1 MLTSLSPNL
10 DSTFCSPVARTSS
23 SSSSA
28 GESQDLCFQQPSEP
42 WLGLGGLKECLE
54 ELELFWR
61 TEDCQQKDPA
71 KDRSAVHPKKTGVM
85 ENQVDPDQ
93 DFKVITENIE
103 LLKKCNYYYGSLSWI
118 DAAHLL
124 KHTKVGTFLVRDS
137 EHHSY
142 LYALSVQTRRGP
154 TSCRIEYLNGR
165 FKLDSSEELADK
177 MPRFSNITDL
187 IDHYVQLTKNL
198 PRKISGKELSPVWL
212 DMDEENSLDVPVQI
226 YKPLYKNVLTLSHM
240 CRLALMR
247 MRRDPSLPY
256 RTTNDFERILPTHIV
271 KYLKQYEYP
280 Q

>member
-23 SSSSA
+23 SSSSSA
-28 GESQDLCFQQPSEP
+28 GESQDLCCRDPSDQ
-42 WLGLGGLKECLE
+42 WLGSLKDCLE
-54 ELELFWR
+54 ELFWR

-71 KDRSAVHPKKTGVM
+71 KDRSAVPPKKTGVM
-85 ENQVDPDQ
+85 ENRVEPDE
-93 DFKVITENIE
+93 DIEIITKNIE
-103 LLKKCNYYYGSLSWI
+103 LLNQCDYYYGSLSWI

-124 KHTKVGTFLVRDS
+124 KQTKVGTFLVRDS

-177 MPRFSNITDL
+177 MPRFSNITEL

-198 PRKISGKELSPVWL
+198 PRKIAGKELSPVWL

-226 YKPLYKNVLTLSHM
+226 YKPLYKNVQRLTHM
-240 CRLALMR
+240 CRLTVMR
-247 MRRDPSLPY
+247 MQRDPSIPCH
-256 RTTNDFERILPTHIV
+256 RTTDDLHRFMPKNIV
-271 KYLKQYEYP
+271 KYLKEYP
-280 Q
+280 YPQ

>member
-10 DSTFCSPVARTSS
+10 DPAFCSPAARTSS
-23 SSSSA
+23 SASSS
-28 GESQDLCFQQPSEP
+28 ESQDLCCRDP
-42 WLGLGGLKECLE
+42 WIGSLKDCLE
-54 ELELFWR
+54 ELFWR
-61 TEDCQQKDPA
+61 TEDCQQPA
-71 KDRSAVHPKKTGVM
+71 KDRGSAAATPPNNKKTEVM
-85 ENQVDPDQ
+85 EEDRVEPDQ
-93 DFKVITENIE
+93 DIEIITKNIE
-103 LLKKCNYYYGSLSWI
+103 LLNQCDYYYGSLSWI

-124 KHTKVGTFLVRDS
+124 KQTKVGTFLVRDS

-198 PRKISGKELSPVWL
+198 PRKIAGKELSPVWL

-226 YKPLYKNVLTLSHM
+226 YKPLYKNVQRLTHL
-240 CRLALMR
+240 CRLTVMR
-247 MRRDPSLPY
+247 MQRDPSIPCH
-256 RTTNDFERILPTHIV
+256 RTTDELNRIMPTNIV
-271 KYLKQYEYP
+271 KYLKEYP
-280 Q
+280 YPQ